1 MGGVEGGLG
10 RKGMRGLCDERGLVL
25 ILAMMALLLMSALG
39 AAVILTTSSESV
51 IAGNYRNS
59 IEALY
64 AADAIAERAVAE
76 LGGISDWD
84 AVLNELVRSSIVDGL
99 PGGLRALPAGGT
111 LDLTRVLSL
120 ANCGK
125 ITTCSAGD
133 IVGNA
138 TGNRPWGA
146 DNPVWR
152 LFTYGP
158 LGEVL
163 PTGGSPFYVLAM
175 VADDPSERDGDP
187 ARDGSGEG
195 NPGAGIIS
203 VRAEAFGPRGT
214 HKIIELT
221 VGRSSEGQDRQ
232 EGQEGQEGQNGQ
244 NGQEGQVGNRM
255 TRARVLS
262 WREIR

>member
-1 MGGVEGGLG
+1 
-10 RKGMRGLCDERGLVL
+10 MRRGKPGLCDERGVVL
-25 ILAMMALLLMSALG
+25 ILAMMALLLMSALS
-39 AAVILTTSSESV
+39 AAVILTSSSESV

-64 AADAIAERAVAE
+64 AADAIAERAVAQ
-76 LGGISDWD
+76 LGWISDWD
-84 AVLNELVRSSIVDGL
+84 AVLNELVRSSSVDGL

-111 LDLTRVLSL
+111 LDLTRVLTL

-138 TGNRPWGA
+138 TGDRPWGA

-152 LFTYGP
+152 LFAYGP
-158 LGEVL
+158 LGDVL
-163 PTGGSPFYVLAM
+163 PTVGAPFYVLAM

-187 ARDGSGEG
+187 ARDSSGEG

-221 VGRSSEGQDRQ
+221 VGRPSHV
-232 EGQEGQEGQNGQ
+232 QNGQ
-244 NGQEGQVGNRM
+244 DEQVGNRV
-255 TRARVLS
+255 TGARVLS